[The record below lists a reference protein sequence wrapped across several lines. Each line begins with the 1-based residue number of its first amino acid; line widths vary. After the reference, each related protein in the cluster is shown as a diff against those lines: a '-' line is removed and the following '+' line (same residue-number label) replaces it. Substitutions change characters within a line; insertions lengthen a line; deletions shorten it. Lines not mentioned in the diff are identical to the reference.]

1 MGTQLV
7 LIQGNSYAAYNG
19 NKQICKIATVEEEP
33 LSKEFLDF
41 FRKNPDKVYDEMA
54 EEPPCVA

>member
-7 LIQGNSYAAYNG
+7 LTQGKMYAAYNG
-19 NKQICKIATVEEEP
+19 NKQICKIEAVEEES

-41 FRKNPDKVYDEMA
+41 YRKNPDKVYDEMA
-54 EEPPCVA
+54 VEPPCVA